1 MEHRLKLVIHLFLY
15 NVSIIYIEMR
25 VVNSNVL
32 TRTHRN
38 SILLSPMEEKDK
50 MVINKRRHK
59 KINQSI
65 SQSNQRF
72 LCFMPYNEKLERQFC

>member
-15 NVSIIYIEMR
+15 NVSIIYIEIM

-32 TRTHRN
+32 THTHRN

-59 KINQSI
+59 KSINQSV
-65 SQSNQRF
+65 NQIRDF
-72 LCFMPYNEKLERQFC
+72 FVLCPTMKN